1 MLSFK
6 AFGQKLNQTSQVQS
20 LPAILGTSKATTLK
34 RLRGGFLLAIGWL
47 LSPLCWWNDL
57 IFNLPVAYFFGWICS
72 LVSSNWLIPG
82 TIAGYWLTNIVGIL
96 LMQAGSVDLFQGQ
109 SKERN
114 RKKELLTGLVT
125 STVFTVAVL
134 ALVHFQILDMPTLFS
149 AEPST
154 SPT

>member
-1 MLSFK
+1 MLRFK
-6 AFGQKLNQTSQVQS
+6 AFGQKFSQISQVQS
-20 LPAILGTSKATTLK
+20 LPAIFGTSKTTTLK

-72 LVSSNWLIPG
+72 WVSPNWLVPG
-82 TIAGYWLTNIVGIL
+82 TIAGYWLTNIVGII

-109 SKERN
+109 AKERN
-114 RKKELLTGLVT
+114 PKKELLTGLVT

-134 ALVHFQILDMPTLFS
+134 ALVHFQILDMPALFS
-149 AEPST
+149 AEHSAN
-154 SPT
+154 PT